1 MFMRFCLLLST
12 VLLLSLQA
20 TSQTNEREV
29 LEKRKQETLREIEL
43 LNKQYE
49 DLKKNKKQSLGQLAL
64 IQNKIKLRTQLI
76 NNINAQVRMID
87 GNINNAY
94 REMRRLQ
101 RDLDTLRMEYA
112 QNVVYAYKNRSNYD
126 FLNFI
131 FSASSFND
139 ALRRVNYLK
148 AYRSYRAQ
156 QMEAIVKTEQLYR
169 QKIEELVN
177 SRKEKKMVLE
187 DQTREMS
194 KLVDDKKEQDAVV
207 NSIRKREKEISS
219 LISAKRK
226 QASALEASIK
236 AVVRRE
242 IEAAKKEAERKAKE
256 ERDRLAKENT
266 KPVTPAETPA
276 AYTGTSANATAVNKP
291 VTVVKKTESYLE
303 YNKEDLALGTNFETN
318 RGKLP
323 FPVDNGY
330 VAIGF
335 GPYTVPGTNLKG
347 SQDFITIAS
356 PEGSAV
362 KAVFDGE
369 VASVFDVGG
378 MSAVTIRHGKYFT
391 TYSNLA
397 SVTVSK
403 GQQVKTGQVIGR
415 VGTNL
420 EGEGQIDFILTRET
434 QMLNPA
440 LWLRNR

>member
-1 MFMRFCLLLST
+1 MVAQS
-12 VLLLSLQA
+12 
-20 TSQTNEREV
+20 NEKET
-29 LEKRKQETLREIEL
+29 LEKRKQETLREIDA
-43 LNKQYE
+43 LNRQFD

-64 IQNKIKLRTQLI
+64 IQNKIKLRNRLI
-76 NNINAQVRMID
+76 NDINNQVRIID
-87 GNINNAY
+87 GNINDSY
-94 REMRRLQ
+94 REIRRLQ
-101 RDLDTLRMEYA
+101 RDLDTLRMQYA

-148 AYRSYRAQ
+148 AYRNYRTQ
-156 QMEAIVKTEQLYR
+156 QMEVINRTEILYK
-169 QKIEELVN
+169 QKIEELST
-177 SRKEKKMVLE
+177 SRKEKQVVLQ
-187 DQTREMS
+187 DQTKEMS
-194 KLVDDKKEQDAVV
+194 KLVDDKKEQDVVV
-207 NSIRKREKEISS
+207 NNLKKREKEINNM
-219 LISAKRK
+219 LSAKRK
-226 QASALEASIK
+226 QATALEASIK

-256 ERDRLAKENT
+256 EKDRLAKENA
-266 KPVTPAETPA
+266 KPA
-276 AYTGTSANATAVNKP
+276 AAEPAKSSTATTAAAAAPAKP
-291 VTVVKKTESYLE
+291 ATTVKKTVSYLE
-303 YNKEDLALGTNFETN
+303 YNKEDLALGTNFEAN
-318 RGKLP
+318 RGRLP

-330 VAIGF
+330 VAIAF

-347 SQDFITIAS
+347 NQDFITIAS
-356 PEGSAV
+356 PEGTVV

-397 SVTVSK
+397 SVNVK
-403 GQQVKTGQVIGR
+403 KNEQIKTGQTIGR

-434 QMLNPA
+434 QMLNPTS
-440 LWLRNR
+440 WLRSR

>member
-1 MFMRFCLLLST
+1 MMRFCFMLLT
-12 VLLLSLQA
+12 VLFCSVQVHA
-20 TSQTNEREV
+20 QNNERET
-29 LEKRKQETLREIEL
+29 LEKRKQETQREIDA
-43 LNKQYE
+43 LNRQYE

-64 IQNKIKLRTQLI
+64 IQNKIKLRNRLI
-76 NNINAQVRMID
+76 SNINDQVRMID
-87 GNINNAY
+87 GNINDSY
-94 REMRRLQ
+94 REIRRLQ
-101 RDLDTLRMEYA
+101 KDLDTLRMQYSK
-112 QNVVYAYKNRSNYD
+112 NVVYAYKNRSNYD

-148 AYRSYRAQ
+148 AYRNYRTQ
-156 QMEAIVKTEQLYR
+156 QMDVITKTEVLYK
-169 QKIEELVN
+169 QKIEDLTN
-177 SRKEKKMVLE
+177 SRKEKQVVLQ
-187 DQTREMS
+187 DQTKEMS

-207 NSIRKREKEISS
+207 NNLKKREKEINSM
-219 LISAKRK
+219 LTAKRK

-256 ERDRLAKENT
+256 EKDRLAKE
-266 KPVTPAETPA
+266 A
-276 AYTGTSANATAVNKP
+276 AKAVPSEATSSGANATSTAPAATKP

-303 YNKEDLALGTNFETN
+303 YNKEDLALGTNFEAS
-318 RGKLP
+318 RGRLP

-330 VAIGF
+330 VAIAF
-335 GPYTVPGTNLKG
+335 GPYTIPGTNLKG
-347 SQDFITIAS
+347 NQDFITIAS
-356 PEGSAV
+356 PEGTVV

-391 TYSNLA
+391 TYSNLI
-397 SVTVSK
+397 SVSVK
-403 GQQVKTGQVIGR
+403 KNQQIKTGQTIGR

-434 QMLNPA
+434 QMLNPSS
-440 LWLRNR
+440 WLRNR

>member
-1 MFMRFCLLLST
+1 MILRLCYILFTCFLFSIS
-12 VLLLSLQA
+12 VVAQS
-20 TSQTNEREV
+20 NEKET
-29 LEKRKQETLREIEL
+29 LEKRKQETLREIDA
-43 LNKQYE
+43 LNRQFD

-64 IQNKIKLRTQLI
+64 IQNKIKLRNRLI
-76 NNINAQVRMID
+76 NDINNQVRIID
-87 GNINNAY
+87 GNINDSY
-94 REMRRLQ
+94 REIRRLQ
-101 RDLDTLRMEYA
+101 RDLDTLRMQYA

-148 AYRSYRAQ
+148 AYRNYRTQ
-156 QMEAIVKTEQLYR
+156 QMEVINRTEILYK
-169 QKIEELVN
+169 QKIEELST
-177 SRKEKKMVLE
+177 SRKEKQVVLQ
-187 DQTREMS
+187 DQTKEMS
-194 KLVDDKKEQDAVV
+194 KLVDDKKEQDVVV
-207 NSIRKREKEISS
+207 NNLKKREKEINNM
-219 LISAKRK
+219 LSAKRK
-226 QASALEASIK
+226 QATALEASIK

-256 ERDRLAKENT
+256 EKDRLAKENA
-266 KPVTPAETPA
+266 KPA
-276 AYTGTSANATAVNKP
+276 AAEPAKSSTATTAAAAAPAKP
-291 VTVVKKTESYLE
+291 ATTVKKTVSYLE
-303 YNKEDLALGTNFETN
+303 YNKEDLALGTNFEAN
-318 RGKLP
+318 RGRLP

-330 VAIGF
+330 VAIAF

-347 SQDFITIAS
+347 NQDFITIAS
-356 PEGSAV
+356 PEGTVV

-397 SVTVSK
+397 SVNVK
-403 GQQVKTGQVIGR
+403 KNEQIKTGQTIGR

-434 QMLNPA
+434 QMLNPTS
-440 LWLRNR
+440 WLRSR